1 MVFKKSAAGILGM
14 ISRRPKPLTQGR
26 KLIFVKQRS
35 EKFHFDEKLL
45 AGSGQDVNR
54 AVRQEAVSVSQ
65 AKSSP
70 DPLPIELME
79 KICSRDNLNKAF
91 QRVKSNRGSAGV
103 DQMTVDQLG
112 PWISANKSELIK
124 SLLDGTFVP
133 QPVKLVEIPKPD
145 GGVRSLGIP
154 TVVDRLVQQAIL
166 QVLSP
171 IFDPQF
177 SPSSFGF
184 RPGRSAHDAIKQAQS
199 FIKLGKRFVVDID
212 LEKFF
217 DRVNHDML
225 MSRIAKHIADKRVLR
240 IIRRFLEAGIMSN
253 GVTVSREEGTPQ
265 GGPLSPLLSNILL
278 DDLDKELMRR
288 NHSFCRYADDCNTY
302 VSSRSAA
309 NRCLKSITRWIEN
322 HLKLKVNVAKSAAD
336 NCGKRKFL
344 GHVINKHMIF
354 VSKPSFSRLEK
365 RLRDLTR
372 RKSSQSIEQR
382 VIKIN
387 QLLRGWINYYK
398 MCSCRNRLQKLD
410 EWLRRR
416 LRSLKLHQLKRAYP
430 RVKFLTSL
438 GVPPKEAWKTCK
450 SGKGLW
456 RLSLT
461 PAVNMSMTAEWFNQ
475 LGMLSFSKQYDEVK
489 S

>member
-1 MVFKKSAAGILGM
+1 M
-14 ISRRPKPLTQGR
+14 
-26 KLIFVKQRS
+26 KQRS
-35 EKFHFDEKLL
+35 EKFHFDEKLR
-45 AGSGQDVNR
+45 ANSGQDVTQP
-54 AVRQEAVSVSQ
+54 AMQEAVSVSQ

-70 DPLPIELME
+70 ESLPSELME
-79 KICSRDNLNKAF
+79 RICSRDNLNKAF
-91 QRVKSNRGSAGV
+91 QKVRSNRGSAGV

-112 PWISANKSELIK
+112 PWVLANKSELIN
-124 SLLDGTFVP
+124 SLLDGSFVP

-166 QVLSP
+166 QVLTP

-177 SPSSFGF
+177 SNNSFGF

-199 FIKLGKRFVVDID
+199 YVKLGKRFVVDID

-217 DRVNHDML
+217 DKVNHDML
-225 MSRIAKHIADKRVLR
+225 MARIAKRIDDKRVLR
-240 IIRRFLEAGIMSN
+240 IIRRFLEAGIMSF

-278 DDLDKELMRR
+278 DDLDKELTRR

-302 VSSRSAA
+302 VSSLAAA
-309 NRCLKSITRWIEN
+309 NRCLKSITRWIET
-322 HLKLKVNVAKSAAD
+322 HLKLKVNTTKSAAD
-336 NCGKRKFL
+336 KCGKRKFL
-344 GHVINKHMIF
+344 GHVINKNMIF

-372 RKSSQSIEQR
+372 RKSPQSIEQR

-416 LRSLKLHQLKRAYP
+416 LRSVKLYQLKRAYP
-430 RVKFLTSL
+430 RVKFLISL
-438 GVPPKEAWKTCK
+438 GVSPKEAWRTCK

-456 RLSLT
+456 RLSRT
-461 PAVNMSMTAEWFNQ
+461 PAVNMGMTVAWFDQ
-475 LGMLSFSKQYDEVK
+475 LGMLSLSKQYDTVK
-489 S
+489 C

>member
-1 MVFKKSAAGILGM
+1 MVGKKSAAGIVGL

-26 KLIFVKQRS
+26 KSIFVKQRS

-45 AGSGQDVNR
+45 AANGQDVIQSNE
-54 AVRQEAVSVSQ
+54 QEAASVSQ

-70 DPLPIELME
+70 ESLPSELME
-79 KICSRDNLNKAF
+79 KVCSRDNLNKAF

-112 PWISANKSELIK
+112 PWVSANKSELIN
-124 SLLDGTFVP
+124 SLLDGSFVP

-166 QVLSP
+166 QVLTP

-177 SPSSFGF
+177 SSSSFGF

-199 FIKLGKRFVVDID
+199 YVKLGKRFVVDID

-217 DRVNHDML
+217 DKVNHDML
-225 MSRIAKHIADKRVLR
+225 MARIAKHIADKRVLR

-278 DDLDKELMRR
+278 DDLDKELTRR

-302 VSSRSAA
+302 VSSLAAA

-322 HLKLKVNVAKSAAD
+322 HLKLKVNASKSAAD

-344 GHVINKHMIF
+344 GHVITKNMMF
-354 VSKPSFSRLEK
+354 VSKPSYSRLEK

-372 RKSSQSIEQR
+372 RKSPHSIEER

-398 MCSCRNRLQKLD
+398 MCSCRKRLQNLD

-416 LRSLKLHQLKRAYP
+416 MRSLKLHQLKRVYP

-438 GVPPKEAWKTCK
+438 GVSPKEAWKTCK

-461 PAVNMSMTAEWFNQ
+461 PAVNMGMTVEWFNQ
-475 LGMLSFSKQYDEVK
+475 LGMLSFSKQYDAVK
-489 S
+489 C